1 MRISDLIIPISG
13 ATDDSLYLDKN
24 TRIQILQSIDQ
35 LPQAEKDQCGAFI
48 VRSPH
53 FFYFS
58 SSFLTPGIA
67 LQRDENAVVL
77 WSYAL
82 EGIIPLCREFEE
94 KLIKHIWRTR
104 AIGRKDTPSLASSL
118 NSQTRE
124 EVLPELNEKEAEEQS
139 SKDESKDSLTE
150 KPKRTPS
157 TKGNWWGWKL
167 KPRDQN
173 AGAVVNADSEKG
185 APGKREERKLV
196 LIGPMYAGLGAALAA
211 CTFFVVILSATLNPY
226 VCVRFHGVGY
236 SCAPRR
242 IRPRWEYDSVCAA
255 GYFACHILRFHRTSI
270 SSLSYYSTE

>member
-1 MRISDLIIPISG
+1 MRCFYRTFPTLLFLLVIHPLLTLGIS
-13 ATDDSLYLDKN
+13 
-24 TRIQILQSIDQ
+24 
-35 LPQAEKDQCGAFI
+35 
-48 VRSPH
+48 
-53 FFYFS
+53 
-58 SSFLTPGIA
+58 

-104 AIGRKDTPSLASSL
+104 AIGRKQTPSLASSL
-118 NSQTRE
+118 NYSQARE

-157 TKGNWWGWKL
+157 TKGNWWAWKL
-167 KPRDQN
+167 KPREQT
-173 AGAVVNADSEKG
+173 AGAAVNADPEKG

-196 LIGPMYAGLGAALAA
+196 LIGPMYAGFGAALAA
-211 CTFFVVILSATLNPY
+211 CTFFVVVSSATLSPY
-226 VCVRFHGVGY
+226 VCARFHVVGY
-236 SCAPRR
+236 SSAPRR

-255 GYFACHILRFHRTSI
+255 GYFACHLLRIHRTSM
-270 SSLSYYSTE
+270 SSLSNYSNE